1 MSEVYPLLVF
11 LHVLGAIVA
20 VGPAFAFPLF
30 GSMAAREPLHA
41 NFASRLNQLIEDRI
55 VAPIVLLTGVT
66 GVALIWYRGI
76 PLLDS
81 AYRWLLVS
89 IVVYAAA
96 LVVSLFVQRPTL
108 LRVIEL
114 SAGPQAP
121 GPELAAT
128 VGRVGRNGKI
138 LTVLTLAIVFLMVVK
153 PSFGF

>member
-1 MSEVYPLLVF
+1 MFELYPLLVF

-30 GSMAAREPLHA
+30 GSMAAREPAHA
-41 NFASRLNQLIEDRI
+41 NFATRLNHLIEDRI

-76 PLLDS
+76 PLLDG

-89 IVVYAAA
+89 IVVYAVAMT
-96 LVVSLFVQRPTL
+96 VSLFVQRPTL

-114 SAGPQAP
+114 TGGPAAP

-128 VGRVGRNGKI
+128 VRRVGRNGI
-138 LTVLTLAIVFLMVVK
+138 VLTVLTLAIIYLMVVK